1 MPMRFEETIT
11 TRSRL
16 RELLPECDGPFIFK
30 VVARITEPAR
40 RFIAASPFIV
50 VATTGRDGR
59 IDVSPKGDPPGFV
72 EVLNERTIV
81 IPDRPGN
88 NRLDSFENIL
98 FNPAV
103 AIIFMIPGNTETLR
117 VSGAA
122 RIVRDDAVAARLA
135 VNGKAPALSLV
146 VEVEEAFMH
155 CSKAFVRSRLWKP
168 EQWPDRDGVPSL
180 AEWVADVYR
189 PSQTVAELQQIA
201 DDDAKDQLY

>member
-30 VVARITEPAR
+30 VAARITDAGAPLHR
-40 RFIAASPFIV
+40 RFALHCRRDDGS
-50 VATTGRDGR
+50 GRPDRCLAEGR
-59 IDVSPKGDPPGFV
+59 SAGFV

-103 AIIFMIPGNTETLR
+103 AIIFIIPGHTETLR